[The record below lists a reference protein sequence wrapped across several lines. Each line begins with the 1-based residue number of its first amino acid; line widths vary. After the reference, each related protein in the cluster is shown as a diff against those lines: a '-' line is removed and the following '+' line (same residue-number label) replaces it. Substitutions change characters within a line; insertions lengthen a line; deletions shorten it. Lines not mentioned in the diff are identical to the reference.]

1 MPGANHVAEVQS
13 TSFLLEVKKQ
23 HCETLARMAGCR
35 KEKHKLSKAYTEKG
49 IAALFYFN
57 ALFTRK

>member
-1 MPGANHVAEVQS
+1 
-13 TSFLLEVKKQ
+13 LEVKKQ